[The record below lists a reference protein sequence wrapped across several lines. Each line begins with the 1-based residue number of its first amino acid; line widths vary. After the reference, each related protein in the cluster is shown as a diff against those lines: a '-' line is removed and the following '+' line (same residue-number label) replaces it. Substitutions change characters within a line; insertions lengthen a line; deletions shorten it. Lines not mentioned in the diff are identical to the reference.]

1 MSRGMVSWGMGDGC
15 MISRGRGSRCMICWF
30 RRSISV
36 YLRSI
41 RGFRCRDIGRFR
53 SRGIGRFRSRGRGIG
68 RCWGWD
74 ISRSW
79 GNCYCIRILSSSCII
94 IIDR

>member
-1 MSRGMVSWGMGDGC
+1 
-15 MISRGRGSRCMICWF
+15 MISRGRGRCMVCWF

-36 YLRSI
+36 YLRGI

-53 SRGIGRFRSRGRGIG
+53 GIGGFRGRGIG

-74 ISRSW
+74 IGRSW
-79 GNCYCIRILSSSCII
+79 RNSYCIRILSSSCVI